1 MQNYPDS
8 NVKYEFFCV
17 KCDYGCRKKFLWK
30 QHLATK
36 KHIGNQEGSGSSKA
50 APRSDTRSTETP
62 LICECGREY
71 KYASGLSRHRKTCQS
86 VRKAGRQV
94 LPQDTT
100 DLQALVIA
108 LSKAEEMKADMM
120 EQLKEQN
127 SIIREMVPCMGS
139 NNTNNNFSINVFLN
153 ETCRDAIN
161 MSEFLASLQVQL
173 DDLKYT
179 QTNGLVEGISSVLV
193 NGLRQLETCK
203 RPIHCT
209 DMKRETLYIKENN
222 EWEKEEGKEGKM
234 RLRDAI
240 ETVADK
246 QRKAIAEWEAQ
257 NPGWEESE
265 KGKDEYLK
273 IVRSVM
279 ADVSQETEENRIIK
293 NIAKETIIDR

>member
-1 MQNYPDS
+1 MQHYPDT
-8 NVKYEFFCV
+8 NVKYEFYCV
-17 KCDYGCRKKFLWK
+17 NCNYGCHKKFLWK

-36 KHIGNQEGSGSSKA
+36 KHIGNTGGNASGTILKTENSSIGN
-50 APRSDTRSTETP
+50 S

-71 KYASGLSRHRKTCQS
+71 KYASGLSRHKKTCMIAQ
-86 VRKAGRQV
+86 KANTRE
-94 LPQDTT
+94 LSQDTT

-193 NGLRQLETCK
+193 NGLRQLDTCK

-257 NPGWEESE
+257 NPRWEESE
-265 KGKDEYLK
+265 QGKDEYLK

>member
-1 MQNYPDS
+1 MSKKYPRNLLQRLTIYDS
-8 NVKYEFFCV
+8 
-17 KCDYGCRKKFLWK
+17 R
-30 QHLATK
+30 
-36 KHIGNQEGSGSSKA
+36 
-50 APRSDTRSTETP
+50 
-62 LICECGREY
+62 
-71 KYASGLSRHRKTCQS
+71 
-86 VRKAGRQV
+86 
-94 LPQDTT
+94 
-100 DLQALVIA
+100 
-108 LSKAEEMKADMM
+108 
-120 EQLKEQN
+120 
-127 SIIREMVPCMGS
+127 

-161 MSEFLASLQVQL
+161 MSEFLESLQVQL

-209 DMKRETLYIKENN
+209 DVKRETLYIKENN

-240 ETVADK
+240 ESVADK

>member
-1 MQNYPDS
+1 MLSYPDT
-8 NVKYEFFCV
+8 NVKYEFYCA
-17 KCDYGCRKKFLWK
+17 KCKYGCRKKFLWK
-30 QHLATK
+30 QHISTK
-36 KHIGNQEGSGSSKA
+36 KHIGNQSTVEMIQRSESSSP
-50 APRSDTRSTETP
+50 APT

-71 KYASGLSRHRKTCQS
+71 KYASGLSRHRKTCAIAL
-86 VRKAGRQV
+86 KANGRE
-94 LPQDTT
+94 PSQDTL

-161 MSEFLASLQVQL
+161 MSEFLASLQVKL

-179 QTNGLVEGISSVLV
+179 QNNGLVEGISSVLV
-193 NGLRQLETCK
+193 NGLRQLDTCK

-222 EWEKEEGKEGKM
+222 EWEKEEGKEGKT
-234 RLRDAI
+234 RLRNAI
-240 ETVADK
+240 ESVADK

-293 NIAKETIIDR
+293 NIAKETVIDR

>member
-1 MQNYPDS
+1 MLNPLD
-8 NVKYEFFCV
+8 
-17 KCDYGCRKKFLWK
+17 W
-30 QHLATK
+30 
-36 KHIGNQEGSGSSKA
+36 SS
-50 APRSDTRSTETP
+50 
-62 LICECGREY
+62 
-71 KYASGLSRHRKTCQS
+71 
-86 VRKAGRQV
+86 
-94 LPQDTT
+94 
-100 DLQALVIA
+100 
-108 LSKAEEMKADMM
+108 MM

-222 EWEKEEGKEGKM
+222 EWEKEEGKEGKTL
-234 RLRDAI
+234 LRDAI
-240 ETVADK
+240 ESVADK

-273 IVRSVM
+273 IVRTVM
-279 ADVSQETEENRIIK
+279 TDVSQETEENRIIK

>member
-1 MQNYPDS
+1 
-8 NVKYEFFCV
+8 
-17 KCDYGCRKKFLWK
+17 
-30 QHLATK
+30 
-36 KHIGNQEGSGSSKA
+36 
-50 APRSDTRSTETP
+50 
-62 LICECGREY
+62 
-71 KYASGLSRHRKTCQS
+71 
-86 VRKAGRQV
+86 
-94 LPQDTT
+94 
-100 DLQALVIA
+100 LVIA

>member
-1 MQNYPDS
+1 MQCYPDA
-8 NVKYEFFCV
+8 NVKYEFYCA
-17 KCDYGCRKKFLWK
+17 KCNYGCRKKFLWK

-36 KHIGNQEGSGSSKA
+36 KHIGNQEGSGSPGA
-50 APRSDTRSTETP
+50 VPRSESRSTATP

-71 KYASGLSRHRKTCQS
+71 KYASGLSRHRKTCLS
-86 VRKAGRQV
+86 ARKASGQG

-240 ETVADK
+240 ESVAD
-246 QRKAIAEWEAQ
+246 
-257 NPGWEESE
+257 
-265 KGKDEYLK
+265 
-273 IVRSVM
+273 
-279 ADVSQETEENRIIK
+279 NRG
-293 NIAKETIIDR
+293 RR

>member
-1 MQNYPDS
+1 MQHYLDA
-8 NVKYEFFCV
+8 NVKFEFFCA
-17 KCDYGCRKKFLWK
+17 KCNYGCRKKFLWK

-36 KHIGNQEGSGSSKA
+36 KHIGNQEGSGSSGET
-50 APRSDTRSTETP
+50 PRSETHSTETP

-71 KYASGLSRHRKTCQS
+71 KYASGLSRHKRTCLS
-86 VRKAGRQV
+86 ARKANGQG
-94 LPQDTT
+94 LLHDTT

-193 NGLRQLETCK
+193 NGLRQLDTCK

-222 EWEKEEGKEGKM
+222 EWEKEEGKEGKT

-240 ETVADK
+240 ESVADK

-257 NPGWEESE
+257 NPGWEDSD